1 MAIRERR
8 GRVGVKRQT
17 SGTFRTKTDMIAL
30 IEASGSQDVATVRS
44 MFEEY
49 ASTLGFD
56 LDFQSFDDELAS
68 LPGRY
73 APPAGCLLLAKDDG
87 KVAGCVGVR
96 PIDETTC
103 EMKRLYVRPEFRG
116 AGVGRALA
124 EEAIVRARRMGY
136 ERMRLDTI
144 GSMTEANALYR
155 RLGFAETEPYR
166 YNPIEGA
173 RYFELRLADE
183 EQ

>member
-1 MAIRERR
+1 
-8 GRVGVKRQT
+8 
-17 SGTFRTKTDMIAL
+17 MIL
-30 IEASGSQDVATVRS
+30 IIEASGSPDVATVRS

-56 LDFQSFDDELAS
+56 LDFQDFDDELTS

-73 APPAGCLLLAKDDG
+73 APPEGCLLLAKDG
-87 KVAGCVGVR
+87 ESVAGCVGVR
-96 PIDETTC
+96 PIDERTC

-116 AGVGRALA
+116 RGAGRALA
-124 EEAIVRARRMGY
+124 EEAIARARLMGY
-136 ERMRLDTI
+136 ERMRLDTL

-155 RLGFAETEPYR
+155 SLGFAEIGSYR

-173 RYFELRLADE
+173 RYFELSLAPR
-183 EQ
+183 EQEGTGP